1 MKRVLAVLLACV
13 MVFGV
18 SATVFAADSPS
29 VETTT
34 SDVELNL
41 EDASVETDGITIT
54 AITEDMDGYEEA
66 VEIYEAPSSIIVEV
80 VGDTDADGVETV
92 EYTLQYLFDISGES
106 SDGSVVLSLP
116 AISADTSVIVLHY
129 VDGAW
134 QQEEAV
140 AGDGTL
146 TIYAD
151 SFSPFAI
158 YILSDEG
165 TDDDTDDD
173 TEDTEDTSD
182 TTGESS
188 MVLLITVLA
197 VLAAAGAAVSCK
209 KIRE

>member
-29 VETTT
+29 PTGTDDLEYVEINADYITVTVDGT
-34 SDVELNL
+34 EVDAEYIYSDDDNYDAAVELYSDPEGVL
-41 EDASVETDGITIT
+41 EEVVDDA
-54 AITEDMDGYEEA
+54 DGYEIAYLMDVTPDDTSAATVEFSADDIAEA
-66 VEIYEAPSSIIVEV
+66 DGAILLHCVDGVWVEV
-80 VGDTDADGVETV
+80 DSELSDGVLT
-92 EYTLQYLFDISGES
+92 
-106 SDGSVVLSLP
+106 
-116 AISADTSVIVLHY
+116 ADV
-129 VDGAW
+129 
-134 QQEEAV
+134 
-140 AGDGTL
+140 
-146 TIYAD
+146 D

-158 YILSDEG
+158 YILSDE
-165 TDDDTDDD
+165 DTDDD
-173 TEDTEDTSD
+173 TEDTEDTEEDTSD